1 MTFRQ
6 FAFNNVLRNKRLY
19 AAYFLSSMFTVM
31 VFFTFAIFAFHP
43 VLSGEEM
50 NSSVQKGM
58 NVSAGII
65 YVFSFF
71 FVLYSMSSFLQ
82 SRKKEFGLLMMHGM
96 SMKQIR
102 LMVFLENML
111 IGFFATV
118 GGILIGLVFS
128 KGILLLAENV
138 LVLEGSL
145 NFYIPFEAILLT
157 FTAFMVLFFIIS
169 LFVSYVLRSR
179 KLIDLIKGS
188 KKSKGEPKANI
199 FLTMLAILLLG
210 AGYAVALIVKGLAVV
225 VALLPVVIV
234 VTIGT
239 YLLFTQLS
247 VYVIRKL
254 KKNDSVFLRKTNM
267 LLLSDL
273 SFRMKDNARTF
284 FMVAIISTVAFSAI
298 GTLFGFQSYLTAGMK
313 ITNPNTFT
321 YTAVDEGEEQDVALI
336 NETLQAENIPATM
349 EHVVLRYY
357 DYGVDTVVIARESDF
372 NRFAAL
378 IGEDQVDVQD
388 GQMKVVEFDGVP
400 FNQTEELMEQTIP
413 LANGV
418 ELKPEEEVVYARALP
433 ATDSYFLVS
442 NADYEKLSTPERE
455 ESFYAWQA
463 TDGEEHVLAAAETL
477 SEQLSPYEFLSGE
490 YQVYEIN
497 KYYGPVLFVGLFIG
511 IVFFVSAGSFLYF
524 RLYTDLDEDKQ
535 KFKGISKL
543 GLTDKELTKVL
554 TRQTFLLFFAPIIVA
569 LIHGAVAL
577 TSLSRLFDYNLV
589 TESVIVLS
597 IFLVIQIVYFFIVRY
612 FYTKQVKAVIG

>member
-1 MTFRQ
+1 
-6 FAFNNVLRNKRLY
+6 
-19 AAYFLSSMFTVM
+19 
-31 VFFTFAIFAFHP
+31 
-43 VLSGEEM
+43 
-50 NSSVQKGM
+50 
-58 NVSAGII
+58 
-65 YVFSFF
+65 
-71 FVLYSMSSFLQ
+71 
-82 SRKKEFGLLMMHGM
+82 
-96 SMKQIR
+96 
-102 LMVFLENML
+102 ML

-157 FTAFMVLFFIIS
+157 FTAFIVLFFIIS

-199 FLTMLAILLLG
+199 FLTLLAILLLG

-254 KKNDSVFLRKTNM
+254 KKNDSVFWRKTNM

-378 IGEDQVDVQD
+378 IGENQVDVQD

-442 NADYEKLSTPERE
+442 DADYEKLSTPERE

-497 KYYGPVLFVGLFIG
+497 KYYNRLVCWTIHRNCL
-511 IVFFVSAGSFLYF
+511 F
-524 RLYTDLDEDKQ
+524 RL
-535 KFKGISKL
+535 GWKL
-543 GLTDKELTKVL
+543 P
-554 TRQTFLLFFAPIIVA
+554 LLPT
-569 LIHGAVAL
+569 IHGF
-577 TSLSRLFDYNLV
+577 R
-589 TESVIVLS
+589 
-597 IFLVIQIVYFFIVRY
+597 R
-612 FYTKQVKAVIG
+612 G

>member
-157 FTAFMVLFFIIS
+157 FTAFIVLFFIIS

-199 FLTMLAILLLG
+199 FLTLLAILLLG

-254 KKNDSVFLRKTNM
+254 KKNDSVFWRKTNM

-378 IGEDQVDVQD
+378 IGENQVDVQD

-442 NADYEKLSTPERE
+442 DADYEKLSTPERE

-597 IFLVIQIVYFFIVRY
+597 VFLVIQIVYFFIVRY